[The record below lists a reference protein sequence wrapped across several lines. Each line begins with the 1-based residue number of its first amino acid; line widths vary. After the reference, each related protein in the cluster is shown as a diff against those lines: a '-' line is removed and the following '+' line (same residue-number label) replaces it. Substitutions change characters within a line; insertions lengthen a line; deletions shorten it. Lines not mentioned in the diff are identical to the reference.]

1 MWNHKFS
8 PEVSHLWQWVPLFTT
23 IFGRFWWGGLRMSH
37 DVTYSP
43 GESQYFAKSSFCTR
57 LHEHQAQLLKG
68 TSMEALPSPLKSPQ
82 ILKSYCFLYIP
93 WYPMISCNISVYI
106 YTYCGCW
113 NPHPQL
119 EHCWSP
125 GTIPAKENGS
135 TGGTGWL
142 DFWNLSVH
150 VGSLLVWMKIE
161 SYLSYSVSWINPFHF
176 YIHCVSPESSSK
188 FEEPCNPQNEAEKYL
203 RRSSSFRWCVPHN
216 VQVMYFQLG
225 VAVTVG
231 HHQSSLIIRCL
242 IMDSYSSCQL

>member
-1 MWNHKFS
+1 MSRILQVNHNILRS
-8 PEVSHLWQWVPLFTT
+8 PRFALVSMNIKPSSWRALQWKHFQVHSSLPKSSNH
-23 IFGRFWWGGLRMSH
+23 IVSYISH
-37 DVTYSP
+37 D
-43 GESQYFAKSSFCTR
+43 
-57 LHEHQAQLLKG
+57 
-68 TSMEALPSPLKSPQ
+68 
-82 ILKSYCFLYIP
+82 IP
-93 WYPMISCNISVYI
+93 WYPVIFRYIYI

-188 FEEPCNPQNEAEKYL
+188 FEEPRNPQNEAEKYL

-231 HHQSSLIIRCL
+231 HHQSSFVVWLWIAIPVVNCKHIL
-242 IMDSYSSCQL
+242 TLH

>member
-1 MWNHKFS
+1 MSSSIHHHFWPFLVRWFEDVTWCHVFS
-8 PEVSHLWQWVPLFTT
+8 RWIT
-23 IFGRFWWGGLRMSH
+23 IFCEVLVLHS
-37 DVTYSP
+37 SP
-43 GESQYFAKSSFCTR
+43 WTSSPAPEGHFNGSTSKST
-57 LHEHQAQLLKG
+57 QV
-68 TSMEALPSPLKSPQ
+68 SPNPQ
-82 ILKSYCFLYIP
+82 IILFLI
-93 WYPMISCNISVYI
+93 YPMISCNISVYI

-188 FEEPCNPQNEAEKYL
+188 FEEPRNPQNEAEKYL

-231 HHQSSLIIRCL
+231 HHQSSFVVWLWIAIPVVNCKHIL
-242 IMDSYSSCQL
+242 TLH